1 MQHSLAQSRQWQ
13 NPLPL
18 PTVKVEQA
26 TGGHLNNAEDTGQ
39 KDEPETM
46 CALVAAIQRYLR
58 TMTLSLVTSFLSF
71 LITANMCSD

>member
-1 MQHSLAQSRQWQ
+1 MQHSLALSRQWQ

-18 PTVKVEQA
+18 PTVKVEQP
-26 TGGHLNNAEDTGQ
+26 TGGHLNNSEDTGQ

-58 TMTLSLVTSFLSF
+58 ITTLTLVMSFLSF
-71 LITANMCSD
+71 LITANMRSE